1 MQIGIK
7 IKAGV
12 EGPPLLLLDQIQ
24 EWVQNQYVT
33 LTDLIVAQMVERSLC
48 MR

>member
-12 EGPPLLLLDQIQ
+12 DGPPLLLVIDQIQ
-24 EWVQNQYVT
+24 EWVETN
-33 LTDLIVAQMVERSLC
+33 I
-48 MR
+48 